1 MRHEGKLVRASN
13 GGVGYI
19 GSRLVVEHHCHGGGE
34 IDRHQAKLAH
44 RQPFAGHGARLVN
57 GRCGEVCDL
66 DPAHRIHKRRTAI
79 AVATQIFRAL
89 EPRPHDCKIKHLNHR
104 L

>member
-13 GGVGYI
+13 GGGGYI
-19 GSRLVVEHHCHGGGE
+19 GSRMVVEHDCRGGGE

-44 RQPFAGHGARLVN
+44 RQPFAGHGAGLVN

-66 DPAHRIHKRRTAI
+66 DPHRIHKRRTAI
-79 AVATQIFRAL
+79 AVATQICQFESL
-89 EPRPHDCKIKHLNHR
+89 RPHDCKIKHLNQK